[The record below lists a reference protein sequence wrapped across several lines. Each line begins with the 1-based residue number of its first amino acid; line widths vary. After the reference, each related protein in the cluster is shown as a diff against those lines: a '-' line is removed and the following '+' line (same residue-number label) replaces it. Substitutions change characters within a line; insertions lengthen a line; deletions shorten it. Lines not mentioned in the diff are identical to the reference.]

1 VTAVRTRRRIAV
13 AALAVVAL
21 ALTACT
27 PLKTG
32 SAAIVGDDTLR
43 ENDLSSLATE
53 ITELA
58 ADKEVELPDPSQ
70 LNQRII
76 AVWVD
81 EQLTTALADE
91 LEVSATQANVDDLLA
106 QFSDEQ
112 LTQIAVGSGIAPS
125 ALQDA
130 ARAAVLRQAISQS
143 VAPDAK
149 TQDEQLA
156 ALSKAYLDTAARL
169 GVSVNPRY
177 ATWNTR
183 TAQVEARTD
192 GLSQLA
198 EPVATPETTLPSGG

>member
-1 VTAVRTRRRIAV
+1 MTAVRTRRRHAV

-21 ALTACT
+21 ALAACT
-27 PLKTG
+27 PLKPG

-53 ITELA
+53 ISELA
-58 ADKEVELPDPSQ
+58 SEKEVELPDPGQ

-91 LEVSATQANVDDLLA
+91 LAVSATQANVDDLLA

-198 EPVATPETTLPSGG
+198 EPVPTPETTLPSGG